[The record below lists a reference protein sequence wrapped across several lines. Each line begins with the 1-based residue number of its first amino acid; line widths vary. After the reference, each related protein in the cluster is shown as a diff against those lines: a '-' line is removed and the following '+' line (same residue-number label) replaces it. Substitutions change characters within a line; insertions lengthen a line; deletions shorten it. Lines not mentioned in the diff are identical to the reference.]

1 MRMRLL
7 AATVAVL
14 MLGGTGTA
22 LAKGAT
28 SPNGSPGPNGHN
40 DHGLC
45 NAYSN
50 GSPMGQANKQAHGQ
64 AFIGLAAA
72 AAAYD
77 ASQDAKQA
85 EGPTGDS
92 DTQNEEVAD
101 YCAAN
106 G

>member
-7 AATVAVL
+7 AAAVAVL

-22 LAKGAT
+22 LAKGA
-28 SPNGSPGPNGHN
+28 SSSGSPGPNGN
-40 DHGLC
+40 NTHGLC
-45 NAYSN
+45 NAYSS
-50 GSPMGQANKQAHGQ
+50 GSAVGQANKQAHGQ
-64 AFIGLAAA
+64 AFIGLEAA

-77 ASQDAKQA
+77 AMQDQKMA

-92 DTQNEEVAD
+92 DTTNEEVAD